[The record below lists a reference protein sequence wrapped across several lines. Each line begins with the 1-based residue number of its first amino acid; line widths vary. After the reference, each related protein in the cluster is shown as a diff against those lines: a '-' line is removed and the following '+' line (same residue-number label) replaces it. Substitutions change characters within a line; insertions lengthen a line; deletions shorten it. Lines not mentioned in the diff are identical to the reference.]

1 MLFACYCKT
10 NFCRSNCQ
18 KTVFFTFL
26 PKLPSKKRHFDYEDD
41 VLEGYPNCEKVL
53 GMEKYNSPPILAFL
67 VSCLGVFRS

>member
-41 VLEGYPNCEKVL
+41 VFEGYPNCGKVS
-53 GMEKYNSPPILAFL
+53 GMEKCSSPPILTFL
-67 VSCLGVFRS
+67 ASCLGDFRS

>member
-1 MLFACYCKT
+1 MLIAFYCKT

-41 VLEGYPNCEKVL
+41 VLEGYSNCKKL
-53 GMEKYNSPPILAFL
+53 LAMEKYNSPPILTFIA
-67 VSCLGVFRS
+67 SCLGDFRS